1 MLGTIGSCL
10 LAPAA
15 SAEDTVESTLP
26 SALVNTSFEFPSV
39 ADIYSGFGSSY
50 SHNGSSYSVSD
61 DPASDLYMKS
71 GEAWTLADSSTYEA
85 VSDNRFGW
93 KTTAS
98 NGKIE
103 LVYDNGA
110 LGSYVGDST
119 NSFKPKVGNQFAEL
133 VANEVSSLYQSI
145 STTPGTVTTL
155 ALSHS
160 GRKQK
165 ESMAVF
171 IGPNQNN
178 YTKAEATD
186 TDIFKLMADQLEYDY
201 SSLSVGMS
209 QEHTFYTKDLS
220 TVDNIDATCV
230 STVKTTEYD
239 QEWRCWII
247 TDNALSWGTYS
258 VEYTVPEGQT
268 ETTFA
273 MTALSSRNSSSGE
286 LETPDEGNLLDD
298 ITFGINYRLTLQ
310 TGVGGSGSAQAD
322 NDSPLSIGESQTG
335 YRMYSTGTEVTISAQ
350 PDDGYTF
357 DGATINGAFVSASS
371 FTENDGT
378 YTYQVIVDK
387 PTNVYLRY
395 ATPSLLIY
403 DPNGGSFKGST
414 ETTVYKFDDFTQQT
428 TETVAPT
435 GDNREFL
442 GWNLAINGEYVID
455 GTGKNTVI
463 PQAHNISYANNTL
476 TISADGR
483 EYTAKTGST
492 VRLVAAYRFTHKVLT
507 ATKYF
512 GSDIYDYDNSTG
524 GRAVIYNI
532 TEGGSSSGAD
542 TECTS
547 LTGQSIAAKPTA
559 ASGFVFDGW
568 FYQDSSGTWYS
579 LGAYTDSATNICSFP
594 VTQPVTIYA
603 RFSEVPLD
611 PYLSFV
617 PENSETDSGILQSGT
632 YYNDSLVTNA
642 GEGTSDFGN
651 TIATGFMTKRDF
663 TYSTNSGK
671 WTLILP
677 SSSAYIKKSGETS
690 GAAIADTDAVKINNG
705 GIFSVSNEL
714 DTTPVT
720 VNVTLPTTV
729 TGGSAVFGIIID
741 GIYAPNA
748 QAGFTAGAADGDI
761 TLDENNSISAE
772 DIESFRNDSN
782 NIYTGGSAE

>member
-1 MLGTIGSCL
+1 
-10 LAPAA
+10 
-15 SAEDTVESTLP
+15 
-26 SALVNTSFEFPSV
+26 
-39 ADIYSGFGSSY
+39 
-50 SHNGSSYSVSD
+50 
-61 DPASDLYMKS
+61 MKS

-85 VSDNRFGW
+85 VSDNRFCW

-239 QEWRCWII
+239 QEWKCWII

-322 NDSPLSIGESQTG
+322 NDNPLSIEESQTG
-335 YRMYSTGTEVTISAQ
+335 YRMYSTGTEVTISAK
-350 PDDGYTF
+350 PYEGYTF

-371 FTENDGT
+371 FTNNDGI
-378 YTYQVIVDK
+378 YTYKVTVDK
-387 PTNVYLRY
+387 PTYVSLRY

-414 ETTVYKFDDFTQQT
+414 ETTVYNFDDFTQQT
-428 TETVAPT
+428 TETDAPT
-435 GDNREFL
+435 GDNIEFL
-442 GWNLAINGEYVID
+442 GWDLAINGEYVTD
-455 GTGKNTVI
+455 GTGENAVI

-476 TISADGR
+476 TISAEDNV
-483 EYTAKTGST
+483 YTAESGST
-492 VRLVAAYRFTHKVLT
+492 VRLIAVYRLKHNVIT
-507 ATKYF
+507 ATQHF
-512 GSDIYDYDNSTG
+512 GSDAYEYGDSSG
-524 GRAVIYNI
+524 GKAVIYNI

-547 LTGQSIAAKPTA
+547 LTGQSIASKPTA
-559 ASGFVFDGW
+559 SSGFVFDGW
-568 FYQDSSGTWYS
+568 FYQDSSGTWRS
-579 LGAYTDSATNICSFP
+579 LGAYTDSASKICSFP

-677 SSSAYIKKSGETS
+677 SSGAYIKKSGETS

-748 QAGFTAGAADGDI
+748 QAGFTAGASDGDI